1 MSRLVKLEKLLERGL
16 DRLRRPETGRAL
28 IEAIPEVLD
37 DVEDHLEP
45 SGGRGKVF
53 PYDRIVVA
61 FHVAEA
67 DRAAARGL
75 MKDLPERIQERLRA
89 RGATAPAALAVEMRF
104 VSTLRSDW
112 GRRLYKIRYRRAREG
127 AESQPRVVTPP
138 PERHPPV
145 HFTVLRGRTGE
156 KEHSFALARINLGRL
171 EKVSSASGRGTR
183 KNHVWFA
190 ASEDT
195 VSRAHARIERVEG
208 EYLLFDEG
216 STSGTRVL
224 RHGDD
229 IELMPR
235 SSRGVRLM
243 DGDRI
248 ELGKGCVVE
257 VRIDREA

>member
-45 SGGRGKVF
+45 SGGRGRVF

-67 DRAAARGL
+67 DRAAARTL
-75 MKDLPERIQERLRA
+75 MQDLPERIQERLRSH
-89 RGATAPAALAVEMRF
+89 RATTPAALAIEMRF

-112 GRRLYKIRYRRAREG
+112 GERLYKIRYRCARAG
-127 AESQPRVVTPP
+127 ATSEPRVIVPASGRLAP
-138 PERHPPV
+138 LRLN
-145 HFTVLRGRTGE
+145 VLRGRTGE
-156 KEHSFALARINLGRL
+156 KEHALALARIHLGRM
-171 EKVSSASGRGTR
+171 EKVPSANGRGTR

-190 ASEDT
+190 ANEDT
-195 VSRAHARIERVEG
+195 VSRAHARIERVDG
-208 EYLLFDEG
+208 QYLLFDEG

-224 RHGDD
+224 RDGDD

-257 VRIDREA
+257 VRIDHDA